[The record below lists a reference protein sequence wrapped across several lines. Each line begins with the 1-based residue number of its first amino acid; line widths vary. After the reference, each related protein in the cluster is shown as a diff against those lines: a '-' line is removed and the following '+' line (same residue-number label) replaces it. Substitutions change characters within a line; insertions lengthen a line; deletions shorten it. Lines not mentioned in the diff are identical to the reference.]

1 MPMQFNSVIH
11 ALANNSPLENIVF
24 LLAQEISHPLLVMDA
39 SFHYLACSTKERLE
53 DEIWDDFLGGV
64 SKEQAYPDVA
74 YTIYLMMEVMN
85 SSEPILSDF
94 QGQRQKRVVGKIFSG
109 SLTLGYYVCLS
120 NGIAFEKDYVNT
132 FSILSSLLSI
142 ALLRHV
148 HQIGEPV
155 LPGQKVLK
163 KLLSKEKSVQDYSSS
178 ILSSLFLKES
188 EDVYQLLYI
197 PLAQSMIDTGTWQ
210 HACAQIEGL
219 LAHPVSLLYES
230 ALVIFFS
237 CSKEEGLLKENILS
251 ILKAYSLHG
260 VLSLSFHNLSYL
272 YSAYLQAKKAAFFY
286 TSKPLE
292 DYESLLFTD
301 LIHTL
306 NKDEAER
313 FLHPD
318 VFVLYGLEE
327 KKRKE
332 VLLTLKTYLECA
344 GSITRTAQKLYTHR
358 NTIVYRLDSLQ
369 QLLTSDLKNGTYCIH
384 LYLSLLLYESIFEKE
399 QDI

>member
-1 MPMQFNSVIH
+1 MQFDSVIH
-11 ALANNSPLENIVF
+11 ALANNSSLENIVI
-24 LLAQEISHPLLVMDA
+24 LLAKEICHPLLVMDA
-39 SFHYLACSTKERLE
+39 SFHFLACSTKEKLE

-64 SKEQAYPDVA
+64 SKEQAYPDVT

-94 QGQRQKRVVGKIFSG
+94 QGQRQQRIIGKIFSG

-120 NGIAFEKDYVNT
+120 NGTVFEEDYVNT
-132 FSILSSLLSI
+132 FSVLSSFLSI

-163 KLLSKEKSVQDYSSS
+163 KLLSKEKSLQDYPSSM
-178 ILSSLFLKES
+178 LSSLFPKES
-188 EDVYQLLYI
+188 ENVYQLLYI
-197 PLAQSMIDTGTWQ
+197 PLSKNMIDTGTWQ
-210 HACAQIEGL
+210 HTRAQIEGL
-219 LAHPVSLLYES
+219 PEHPVSLLHES

-237 CSKEEGLLKENILS
+237 YSKENRSLEENILS

-260 VLSLSFHNLSYL
+260 ILSLSFHNLSYL
-272 YSAYLQAKKAAFFY
+272 YSAYLQAKKTADFY
-286 TSKPLE
+286 TGQPLE
-292 DYESLLFTD
+292 NYETLFFRD
-301 LIHTL
+301 LIHAL
-306 NKDEAER
+306 EKDEPQH

-318 VFVLYGLEE
+318 VYVLYGLEE

-332 VLLTLKTYLECA
+332 LLLTLKTYLECA

-358 NTIVYRLDSLQ
+358 NTIVYRLDAIG
-369 QLLTSDLKNGTYCIH
+369 QLLSNDLKDGAYCMH
-384 LYLSLLLYESIFEKE
+384 LYLSMLLYESIFEKE